1 MQHPKTGRKFSVAAN
16 AYVGDA
22 APSAAPAAAPS
33 DAPSAVALVPAL
45 ASVSVESMPTASAHN
60 LSTPRVDTRVSAP
73 LDNAR
78 AALAAQLEACAAQL
92 AASPPPPPPRLVE
105 AVHKCADAL
114 AAVERTARALSE

>member
-22 APSAAPAAAPS
+22 APAAAPAAAPS
-33 DAPSAVALVPAL
+33 DEPSAVALVPAL
-45 ASVSVESMPTASAHN
+45 ASASAESMPTASAHN
-60 LSTPRVDTRVSAP
+60 MPTPRVDTRVSVP